1 MAREPPWTEH
11 WRGYPARVV
20 ANARAKKPLMV
31 PEAPIEKTDEGLAPG
46 SPGWFVVNAR
56 EARWRERP
64 GRGHSLPL
72 TGWSDEEC
80 ETYFTQLGVNLLV
93 LEPGQPSGNYHWEA
107 DAEGFLVI
115 SGEPLLIIEGE
126 ERSLRQ
132 LDYFHIPPGTNHIIV
147 GGESGTSVVLAMSS
161 REHMATPEWGGY
173 TVHEA
178 ALRHGAGVEEE
189 TSDST
194 AAYARFGASR
204 PARYNEG
211 WLP

>member
-1 MAREPPWTEH
+1 MARLPDA
-11 WRGYPARVV
+11 RGRKRARQTR
-20 ANARAKKPLMV
+20 ALNIARMV

-80 ETYFTQLGVNLLV
+80 ETYFAQLGVNLLV

-115 SGEPLLIIEGE
+115 SGEPLLIIEGQ
-126 ERSLRQ
+126 ERPLRQ
-132 LDYFHIPPGTNHIIV
+132 WDYFHCPPGTNHIIV
-147 GGESGTSVVLAMSS
+147 GGQSGTSVVLAMSS

-173 TVHEA
+173 TVDEA

-189 TSDST
+189 TSDSA
-194 AAYARFGASR
+194 AAYARFDASR
-204 PARYNEG
+204 PARYREG
-211 WLP
+211 WLPLSG